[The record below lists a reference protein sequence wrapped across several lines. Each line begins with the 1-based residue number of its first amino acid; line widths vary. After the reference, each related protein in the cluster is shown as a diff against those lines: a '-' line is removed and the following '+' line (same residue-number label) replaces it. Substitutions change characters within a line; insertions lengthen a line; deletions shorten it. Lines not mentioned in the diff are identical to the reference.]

1 MRHRWV
7 VALIPGA
14 AGILIAALLTD
25 VPMLHNPIMF
35 LRADAATLA
44 IIGGL
49 AISVPTAM
57 ALALRERYHQ
67 GWLARLETTREES
80 AEERRR
86 FLRRLDHELKNPLT
100 AIRAGLTNISNGSDQ
115 EGQTQ
120 ALASV
125 EAQVLRLGRLTSDLR
140 RLADLETRPL
150 DMATVNLGELVREA
164 VSLAED
170 IPGARERRFSLSVSE
185 VPWPIPAI
193 AGDWDLVLLAV
204 YNLLDNAIKFTQ
216 PGDAVEIRAF
226 EDMDTVA
233 IEVADTGPG
242 VPGEDL
248 PHVWEELYRG
258 RDARGVPGSG
268 LGLALVQAIVD
279 RHGGRVSIRSR
290 AGQGTVVTMR
300 FPIQ

>member
-1 MRHRWV
+1 MKHRWV
-7 VALIPGA
+7 AALIPGA
-14 AGILIAALLTD
+14 AGLLIAALLTD
-25 VPMLHNPIMF
+25 VPLLSNPIIF

-49 AISVPTAM
+49 AVSIPAAAV
-57 ALALRERYHQ
+57 LALWERSQ
-67 GWLARLETTREES
+67 QRWLERAES
-80 AEERRR
+80 IQVRNAEERRR

-100 AIRAGLTNISNGSDQ
+100 AIRAGLTNMSNGSD
-115 EGQTQ
+115 GVGRAR

-150 DMATVNLGELVREA
+150 DLAAVDVSELVREV
-164 VSLAED
+164 VSLVED
-170 IPGARERRFSLSVSE
+170 IPNASERRITMSVSE

-204 YNLLDNAIKFTQ
+204 YNLLDNACKFTQ

-226 EDMDTVA
+226 EDMDSVA

-242 VPGEDL
+242 IPSEDL
-248 PHVWEELYRG
+248 PLVWEELYRG
-258 RDARGVPGSG
+258 KDARGIPGSG
-268 LGLALVQAIVD
+268 LGLALVQAIVE